1 MDILAATENS
11 AGPLAEGLLL
21 QYWNV
26 LRKRR
31 WVVVAF
37 TGFLL
42 TSVTIGTL
50 LSTSYYAAT
59 TVIEISPKTD
69 TVLDVDEVSEFV
81 TASSSSELRNYYA
94 TQYKIMQSRSTI
106 ERAIKILR
114 EKHGIT
120 DFDEEEKPVRAFL
133 SNLTVQPIVETHLVS
148 ISYEH
153 PDPQRAM
160 LYADVLA
167 EAYMAANLERALES
181 STRALA
187 WLNDQVEVFRSRQLE
202 SDLKVVQFRADNGLV
217 GSSEQYSSSMER
229 MASVQTAWSA
239 ASTARI
245 QIEAV
250 YNQLAELAQS
260 PEQSALAQ
268 HLSVTNPQLGALLT
282 RRDELQRN
290 REQLRSRVGEK
301 HPDLLEVDSEL
312 AAAKGQIQQ
321 ILNDI
326 VRGRRAELEVARN
339 QEASLAAELALIQE
353 DVKDLD
359 RKLVDLKILEAEA
372 ERNRQFHQS
381 IDKRLSEVDLSHLL
395 RNNNIRIID
404 AAVATDSPV
413 RPKLPVN
420 LAMGLVLGLF
430 GGCALAFFIEFLDT
444 TVKSR
449 EDVEQVL
456 GVPLLG
462 VVPGLAPEELLSLP
476 GELDRNLFVHARPR
490 STVAECLRSI
500 RANVFFRTPNKKVRT
515 LLITSAAPR
524 EGKSF
529 TSSNLAAIIA
539 MSGNRVLLID
549 ADLRRPSLHKRF
561 CVPNDIGLCSAF
573 TEDTPLR
580 ALARPTH
587 IDGLDLIVAGPP
599 PPNPGE
605 LLSAGRLQAA
615 LVALTGYDVIII
627 DSPPV
632 NVVADPLVLSEVA
645 DGVLLVVEANR
656 TSRSMVRQAGARLAE
671 TNARVIGAIVNKLDI
686 KTSGYSYNYYDS
698 YGYYYTEAEQE
709 ADAQQAG

>member
-1 MDILAATENS
+1 MDILSATDGAGSQS
-11 AGPLAEGLLL
+11 AESLLL
-21 QYWNV
+21 QYWHV
-26 LRKRR
+26 LLKRKG
-31 WVVVAF
+31 VVIAF

-42 TSVTIGTL
+42 LSVGIGTT
-50 LSTSYYAAT
+50 LSTSYYGAT

-81 TASSSSELRNYYA
+81 SASSSSELRNYYA

-106 ERAIKILR
+106 ERALQILR
-114 EKHGIT
+114 EKHGIN
-120 DFDEEEKPVRAFL
+120 DFDQEDKPVRAFL
-133 SNLTVQPIVETHLVS
+133 SGLSVQPIVETHLVS
-148 ISYEH
+148 ITYEH

-160 LYADVLA
+160 LYADTLA
-167 EAYMAANLERALES
+167 EAYMEANLERALES
-181 STRALA
+181 STRALK

-217 GSSEQYSSSMER
+217 GSSDQYSSSMER
-229 MASVQTAWSA
+229 LASLQTAWSA
-239 ASTARI
+239 ASTNRI

-250 YNQLAELAQS
+250 YNQLAELSRS

-268 HLSVTNPQLGALLT
+268 HLSVANPQLGLLLT
-282 RRDELQRN
+282 TRDE
-290 REQLRSRVGEK
+290 RSRARQQLLGTVGER
-301 HPDLLEVDSEL
+301 HPDMVAADREL
-312 AAAKGQIQQ
+312 ASVKAQIKQ
-321 ILNDI
+321 ILDDI
-326 VRGRRAELEVARN
+326 VRGRKAELEVARN
-339 QEASLAAELALIQE
+339 QEAALAAELALNQE
-353 DVKDLD
+353 EVKGLD

-395 RNNNIRIID
+395 RNNNIRVID
-404 AAVATDSPV
+404 AAVATDSPI
-413 RPKLPVN
+413 RPKMAVN

-430 GGCALAFFIEFLDT
+430 GGCALAFFMEYLDV

-449 EDVEQVL
+449 EDVERVI

-462 VVPGLAPEELLSLP
+462 VVPGVPSDELLSLET
-476 GELDRNLFVHARPR
+476 ELDRNLFVNARPR

-500 RANVFFRTPNKKVRT
+500 RANILFRTPNKRVRT

-539 MSGNRVLLID
+539 MSGSRVLLID

-561 CVPNDIGLCSAF
+561 GLPNELGLCSAF
-573 TEDTPLR
+573 AEGLPLVQ
-580 ALARPTH
+580 LVQQTH
-587 IDGLDLIVAGPP
+587 IEGLDIIVAGPP

-605 LLSAGRLQAA
+605 LLSAVRLQAA
-615 LVALTGYDVIII
+615 LNELTGYDVIII

-632 NVVADPLVLSEVA
+632 NVVADPLVLSAVV

-671 TNARVIGAIVNKLDI
+671 TDARVLGAIVNKLDI
-686 KTSGYSYNYYDS
+686 KTSGYGYNYYDS

-709 ADAQQAG
+709 AETRSAG